1 MPWASRDARSHNK
14 TATGKRAVQWAA
26 TANHVL
32 EETGDEG
39 RAIATANA
47 AIERLKKTLVRRQA

>member
-1 MPWASRDARSHNK
+1 MPWAPQDARSHNK
-14 TATGKRAVQWAA
+14 VATGKRAEQWAA
-26 TANHVL
+26 TANSVL

-47 AIERLKKTLVRRQA
+47 AIERLKKALGKK